1 MPTDVG
7 PQLNALRRVPG
18 PKPRPVDPAKSV
30 MAAPRMRPIS
40 TRNYGK
46 GGSPMSGAADEG
58 IRGAGAGYGGYDPNV
73 SR

>member
-1 MPTDVG
+1 M
-7 PQLNALRRVPG
+7 
-18 PKPRPVDPAKSV
+18 DPAKSV

-58 IRGAGAGYGGYDPNV
+58 IRGAGIGFGGYDPNV
-73 SR
+73 S